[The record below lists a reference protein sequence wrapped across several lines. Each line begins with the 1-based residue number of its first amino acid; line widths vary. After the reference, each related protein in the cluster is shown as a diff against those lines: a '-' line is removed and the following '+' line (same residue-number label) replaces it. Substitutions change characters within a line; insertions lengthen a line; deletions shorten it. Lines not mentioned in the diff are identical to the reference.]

1 MMRTLT
7 IVTAVVKMR
16 NSRSGR
22 NLTRRMPRKAP
33 TKTNGMAQASMAN
46 VVRLML
52 CQAGTH

>member
-52 CQAGTH
+52 CQANI